1 MKKNHGREKIS
12 HCRPDGGRDLRLIDG
27 NRPCFMIYSSAEKG
41 GYPIRDGEKL
51 MEELLVMFAK

>member
-1 MKKNHGREKIS
+1 
-12 HCRPDGGRDLRLIDG
+12 
-27 NRPCFMIYSSAEKG
+27 MIYSSAEKG